1 MVGGVTDSSLAARV
15 ELSQLCYALWSS
27 AHIHI
32 WERGRRSYISLK
44 GHLVKMTSICHM
56 S

>member
-1 MVGGVTDSSLAARV
+1 MDVGDTILRDAKGTLGGFTDSSLAARV

-32 WERGRRSYISLK
+32 WKQGVGGVISL
-44 GHLVKMTSICHM
+44 
-56 S
+56 